1 MMLECNN
8 TKDYRLKLLRCKIC
22 LSFFNLHVF
31 FWNCATDVATSFL
44 CNILLEQTRRRKMWR
59 PSRGLRI
66 EVAVPLVKGL
76 GVGSLTP
83 FSGCRFFSYISSVER
98 MHVGTCHWF
107 AFGCFVQT
115 RASSSTML
123 WVYEHSCLAASR
135 TAAFTPT
142 FPAYL
147 IFVTG
152 ATDGACVNCFPDI
165 LTMIMVKHCS

>member
-1 MMLECNN
+1 MPRYWRNIFLFIFSQNCSPAQEQGVREYRVNFGIEISDSFNMMLECNN

-76 GVGSLTP
+76 GVVALTP
-83 FSGCRFFSYISSVER
+83 FVVMRKS
-98 MHVGTCHWF
+98 
-107 AFGCFVQT
+107 
-115 RASSSTML
+115 
-123 WVYEHSCLAASR
+123 
-135 TAAFTPT
+135 
-142 FPAYL
+142 
-147 IFVTG
+147 
-152 ATDGACVNCFPDI
+152 DGNI
-165 LTMIMVKHCS
+165 LPCIPS